1 MNNMNYMKLLEFL
14 HDNGYQY
21 IARDEN
27 EALRAS
33 AYKKKPI
40 RRECINSTF
49 YEVPEEGYQM
59 YPFPLEDDFDLL
71 PRGRCIEIKQLLT
84 SYSDEKTTAE
94 EKIEEYLNATMMN
107 KCWELIKGVIDERI
121 KSAGPDNKMLINAST
136 QLSKVIEVGETYLN
150 DLEGAIYKMA
160 NKGRM

>member
-1 MNNMNYMKLLEFL
+1 MNYMKLLEFL
-14 HDNGYQY
+14 HDNGYRY
-21 IARDEN
+21 LARDEN

-84 SYSDEKTTAE
+84 SYGDEETTAK
-94 EKIEEYLNATMMN
+94 EKIEEYFDVAMMN

-121 KSAGPDNKMLINAST
+121 KSAESDNKMLINAST